1 MHDYEKDRNH
11 PTKDIFNHE
20 AEKYNGSLHVN
31 WCKPGHDPSQNL
43 IKIAKLLQYIRYDNP
58 ENLYLISCMD

>member
-20 AEKYNGSLHVN
+20 GEKNNEILHVN

-43 IKIAKLLQYIRYDNP
+43 IKICQVVTIYKI
-58 ENLYLISCMD
+58 

>member
-20 AEKYNGSLHVN
+20 AGKYNGSLHVN

-43 IKIAKLLQYIRYDNP
+43 IKICQVVTIYKIW
-58 ENLYLISCMD
+58 